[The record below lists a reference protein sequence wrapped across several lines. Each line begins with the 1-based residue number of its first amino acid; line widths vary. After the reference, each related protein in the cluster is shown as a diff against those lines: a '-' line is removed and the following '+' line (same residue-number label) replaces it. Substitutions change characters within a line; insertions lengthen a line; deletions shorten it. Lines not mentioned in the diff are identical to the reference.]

1 MTSGKAAGV
10 KSGEGP
16 GGGGETGPAT
26 AERLSPREIRR
37 RQRIELGR
45 EQLLETA
52 EELFAER
59 GYYETN
65 LKDVADICEFSV
77 GSIYSFFDS
86 KDALYLAVLMRRGS
100 GQREEMER
108 IAAQGGPADARL
120 IAMVKAQVDRR
131 RAYPAWGQLHAQ
143 MTKIGGRSGAGVP
156 EVYKDFYAEIVGL
169 LAKVIEEGQREG
181 TIRPGDPPALA
192 RLCCALLDGFT
203 LMDPVISE
211 EPEGID
217 AEEFLRFVRE
227 TFTAGSP
234 SPG

>member
-10 KSGEGP
+10 RSGEGP
-16 GGGGETGPAT
+16 GGDTGTGTGPVA

-37 RQRIELGR
+37 RQRIELSR

-52 EELFAER
+52 ERLFAER

-65 LKDVADICEFSV
+65 LKDVAEICEFSV

-86 KDALYLAVLMRRGS
+86 KDALYLAVLMRRGA

-108 IAAQGGPADARL
+108 IAAGDEPAVERL

-131 RAYPAWGQLHAQ
+131 RAYPAWGRLHAR
-143 MTKIGGRSGAGVP
+143 MTKIGGSSGPGVP
-156 EVYKDFYAEIVGL
+156 EVYKDFYAEIVNL
-169 LAKVIEEGQREG
+169 LATVIEEGQRDG
-181 TIRPGDPPALA
+181 TVREGDPQALA

-203 LMDPVISE
+203 LMDPVVSE
-211 EPEGID
+211 EPAGID

-227 TFTAGSP
+227 TFAAG
-234 SPG
+234 

>member
-10 KSGEGP
+10 KSGEG
-16 GGGGETGPAT
+16 A

-52 EELFAER
+52 EGLFAER

-100 GQREEMER
+100 GQREELER
-108 IAAQGGPADARL
+108 IAAQRAPAGERL
-120 IAMVKAQVDRR
+120 IAMVRAQVEHR
-131 RAYPAWGQLHAQ
+131 RAYPAWAQLHAQ
-143 MTKIGGRSGAGVP
+143 MTKIGGRSGAAGVP
-156 EVYKDFYAEIVGL
+156 EVYKDFYAEIVAL
-169 LAKVIEEGQREG
+169 QAKVIEEGQREG

-211 EPEGID
+211 EPAGID

-227 TFTAGSP
+227 TFAVAGEP
-234 SPG
+234 PGPETLGV